1 MWKKI
6 ILLLVLLWPLTV
18 PAAAQQSTGLIFE
31 GKIEEIASKT
41 ALTVAGATE
50 KYLALKL
57 DSKPKLD
64 IRITARDAARF
75 GLIDTAEPPAVI
87 PPGRIKGL
95 GWKVKLTCDKKPV
108 FGGEPIYL
116 VTNLERLD

>member
-1 MWKKI
+1 MMKKI
-6 ILLLVLLWPLTV
+6 ILLLLLLWPLTV
-18 PAAAQQSTGLIFE
+18 PALAQQNTGLIFV

-41 ALTVAGATE
+41 TMTVGATE

-64 IRITARDAARF
+64 IRITARVAAKF

-87 PPGRIKGL
+87 PPSRVKGL
-95 GWKVKLTCDKKPV
+95 GWKVKLTCDKIV
-108 FGGEPIYL
+108 SFGGEPIYL